1 MKFVKKHFFSSL
13 RRRSTL
19 LPIHWIIKAMNFFA
33 RFHRDLRLDTD
44 SVQTILVVETLHM
57 GDLLMTLASL
67 PGLHALFPKATIQ
80 MIVAQQWEPFLHR
93 SENVSVWRTFPNKS
107 VSSIFAL
114 VRHLQTASFDL
125 VIVPTP
131 GSLNAFL
138 GLAASSRCRIGFFS
152 AYSDAAPW
160 LDSHKI
166 FSYGMASAREASVPP
181 ESTRYSYFQ
190 TILRLLG
197 SSRPEVQKRLRN
209 ENRAANP
216 PIIGIHGHA
225 KQPYRSLPLPTL
237 LSLLSA
243 LRNEFQER
251 IQYFCHKDDTAI
263 QAAMAAAKLDGIE
276 IITTGSVE
284 ETLNHIAAC
293 SIFVGVDSGPLHLAE
308 SLGIAVIGIFGPTRA
323 ENHMTSDVRYSQQ
336 IPVDC
341 NRELRRYC
349 ANYECPLKVSCMQ
362 RLDVSHVA
370 KNTRILLDLVKQGLG
385 DHRR

>member
-1 MKFVKKHFFSSL
+1 MKFPHKYFFSSL
-13 RRRSTL
+13 RRRCTL
-19 LPIHWIIKAMNFFA
+19 LPIHWMIKAMIFFA
-33 RFHRDLRLDTD
+33 RFHRKIRFDPD
-44 SVQTILVVETLHM
+44 SIRTILVVETLRM

-67 PGLHALFPKATIQ
+67 PGLHTLFPKAAIQ
-80 MIVAQQWEPFLHR
+80 MIVGQQWETLVER
-93 SENVSVWRTFPNKS
+93 SEDVSIWRTFPNKS
-107 VSSIFAL
+107 VSSIFSL
-114 VRHLQTASFDL
+114 FRRLQTASFDL

-131 GSLNAFL
+131 GSLNALL
-138 GLAASSRCRIGFFS
+138 GLAARSRHRIGFFS

-197 SSRPEVQKRLRN
+197 SLHPEIQKRLRN
-209 ENRAANP
+209 GGKTADP

-263 QAAMAAAKLDGIE
+263 QAAMAAAKLEGIE

-323 ENHMTSDVRYSQQ
+323 ENHMASDIRYSQQ

-370 KNTRILLDLVKQGLG
+370 KNTRILLDLVRKRN
-385 DHRR
+385 DEHRR

>member
-1 MKFVKKHFFSSL
+1 MKFVKRHFFSSL
-13 RRRSTL
+13 RRRCTL
-19 LPIHWIIKAMNFFA
+19 LPIHWMIKSLNVFA
-33 RFHRDLRLDTD
+33 RFRRNIRLDTD
-44 SVQTILVVETLHM
+44 SIQTILVVETLHM

-67 PGLHALFPKATIQ
+67 PELHTLFPKAAIQ
-80 MIVAQQWEPFLHR
+80 MIVAQQWEPLVHR

-166 FSYGMASAREASVPP
+166 FSYGIASAREAIVPP

-197 SSRPEVQKRLRN
+197 SSHPKVEKRLSN
-209 ENRAANP
+209 EKRAANP

-263 QAAMAAAKLDGIE
+263 QAAMAAAKLEGIE

-323 ENHMTSDVRYSQQ
+323 ENHMTSNVRYSQQ

-362 RLDVSHVA
+362 RLDVAHVA
-370 KNTRILLDLVKQGLG
+370 KNTRVLLDLIKQGLG